1 MTSRQ
6 RDILPALRSIA
17 LLPARSAARCSD
29 EELCAAVDA
38 IGAIAAAGAADSA
51 IAAAAEALYPR
62 LRSRI
67 LSAPD
72 IQAKAPLIDAL
83 HRYVYGLPGRRPG
96 PAATLAEARARV
108 IAAYRLRPAMP
119 VSAYMRNLLH
129 TGPSGIKAA
138 AELLQSLASTAP
150 ADDADAID
158 RLEARIA
165 AAGIV
170 AITPSANEYWVD
182 LASHLLSTV
191 HPTLLSHSL
200 LSRWYAAVQSLST
213 LPWRPAAPYSR
224 LLTTLRRHLR
234 ARTSISTIA

>member
-83 HRYVYGLPGRRPG
+83 HRYVYGLPCV
-96 PAATLAEARARV
+96 E
-108 IAAYRLRPAMP
+108 
-119 VSAYMRNLLH
+119 
-129 TGPSGIKAA
+129 
-138 AELLQSLASTAP
+138 
-150 ADDADAID
+150 
-158 RLEARIA
+158 
-165 AAGIV
+165 
-170 AITPSANEYWVD
+170 
-182 LASHLLSTV
+182 V
-191 HPTLLSHSL
+191 HPCM
-200 LSRWYAAVQSLST
+200 
-213 LPWRPAAPYSR
+213 
-224 LLTTLRRHLR
+224 
-234 ARTSISTIA
+234 